1 MIAQCKEKLHLVVI
15 LRSCMTQFVANG
27 INVMM
32 EITDKPY
39 KSLKPRNKDQGMAQF
54 HKDKISLFLGA
65 VRKYMEIR
73 GPMTQR
79 ELAEATDTGVST
91 MSRFLNQQTQEL
103 NPNLIAKITATLN
116 IPPMEIIDFVEEDY
130 SPEFLRLVRFYKGE
144 DAGSTQTSVSAP
156 SFPTEEVEGE
166 EDQIAEALEGGGSK
180 VNTSAKVRVGNKTTQ
195 LNYVAEGDGQL
206 RDKLKRL
213 SLKQKGF
220 LNGFLNLDSDGR
232 DLVADV
238 GEKIITY
245 LKQKGIDF

>member
-1 MIAQCKEKLHLVVI
+1 
-15 LRSCMTQFVANG
+15 
-27 INVMM
+27 
-32 EITDKPY
+32 
-39 KSLKPRNKDQGMAQF
+39 MAQF

-79 ELAEATDTGVST
+79 ELAESTDTGVST

-130 SPEFLRLVRFYKGE
+130 SDEFLRLVRFYKGE
-144 DAGSTQTSVSAP
+144 DPGQTKTSISPGGP
-156 SFPTEEVEGE
+156 SSPPVEE
-166 EDQIAEALEGGGSK
+166 EDEQIAQALEGGGSQK
-180 VNTSAKVRVGNKTTQ
+180 STTANIRVGNKTTRMT
-195 LNYVAEGDGQL
+195 YVAEGDGQL
-206 RDKLKRL
+206 KEKLQRL

-232 DLVADV
+232 DLVTDV

>member
-1 MIAQCKEKLHLVVI
+1 
-15 LRSCMTQFVANG
+15 
-27 INVMM
+27 
-32 EITDKPY
+32 
-39 KSLKPRNKDQGMAQF
+39 MAQF
-54 HKDKISLFLGA
+54 HKDKVSLFLGA

-79 ELAEATDTGVST
+79 ELAETTDTGVST

-144 DAGSTQTSVSAP
+144 EAAATQTSIGATP
-156 SFPTEEVEGE
+156 SPLPAEEVEGE
-166 EDQIAEALEGGGSK
+166 EDQIAEALEAGGSQR
-180 VNTSAKVRVGNKTTQ
+180 NTSANVRVGNKTTR
-195 LNYVAEGDGQL
+195 LNYVAEGDSQL
-206 RDKLKRL
+206 REKLKRL

>member
-1 MIAQCKEKLHLVVI
+1 
-15 LRSCMTQFVANG
+15 
-27 INVMM
+27 
-32 EITDKPY
+32 
-39 KSLKPRNKDQGMAQF
+39 MAQF
-54 HKDKISLFLGA
+54 HKDKVSLFLGA

-79 ELAEATDTGVST
+79 ELAEDTDTGVST

-144 DAGSTQTSVSAP
+144 DAGATQTSVGAP
-156 SFPTEEVEGE
+156 SPLPAEEVEGE
-166 EDQIAEALEGGGSK
+166 EDQIAEALESGGSR
-180 VNTSAKVRVGNKTTQ
+180 VNTSASVRVGNKNTR
-195 LNYVAEGDGQL
+195 LNYVAEGDSQL